1 MMPLMTGSFA
11 LPALIPALLPALLLA
26 AILGAIAALL
36 IFSRQRYGGAED
48 QVVTAINQC
57 LPQTQCAQCGHPG
70 CLPYAQAIAAG
81 EAINRC
87 PPGGKQTIIAL
98 AELLGRDIIA
108 LDDSYGQ
115 ELPKRVARIR
125 EAECIG
131 CTLCIQACPVDAI
144 IGAQQQMHSILEA
157 SCTGCDL
164 CLPPCP
170 VDCIDMVEVENI
182 EINQPKP
189 LRPRV
194 PKIAQKTESA
204 CIRCGDC
211 EVVCPRELQPQ
222 MLFWQRS
229 STDSMIAL
237 NLDAC
242 IECRLCDRVCPSAIP
257 LTQYFQD
264 AKQSLRAAEQLQAEA
279 ALAEQRFEKRQSR
292 LIATESVKT
301 NSTEDDRKALLAR
314 LGK

>member
-1 MMPLMTGSFA
+1 MMPLITES
-11 LPALIPALLPALLLA
+11 LLLPALLLA
-26 AILGAIAALL
+26 AMLATIAALL
-36 IFSRQRYGGAED
+36 LFAKQRYGGTED
-48 QVVTAINQC
+48 KVVAAINQC

-70 CLPYAQAIAAG
+70 CLPYAQAIAQG

-87 PPGGKQTIIAL
+87 PPGGKQTIAAL
-98 AELLGRDIIA
+98 ADLLGRDIIA
-108 LDDSYGQ
+108 LDNHYGQ

-144 IGAQQQMHSILEA
+144 IGAQQQMHSILED

-170 VDCIDMVEVENI
+170 VDCIDMI
-182 EINQPKP
+182 EIQNVDIEQTKP
-189 LRPRV
+189 LKPLV
-194 PKIAQKTESA
+194 PKVALQTETA

-211 EVVCPRELQPQ
+211 EVVCPKELQPQ

-229 STDSMIAL
+229 SIDSMTAL

-257 LTQYFQD
+257 LTQYFQA
-264 AKQSLRAAEQLQAEA
+264 AKQSVRAAEQLQAEA
-279 ALAEQRFEKRQSR
+279 VLAEQRFEKRQSR
-292 LIATESVKT
+292 LIATEPPKAQP
-301 NSTEDDRKALLAR
+301 TEGDRKALLAR

>member
-1 MMPLMTGSFA
+1 MMS
-11 LPALIPALLPALLLA
+11 LITESLLPPAILLA
-26 AILGAIAALL
+26 AILGGIAALL
-36 IFSRQRYGGAED
+36 IFAKQRYGGTED
-48 QVVTAINQC
+48 AVVSAINQC

-87 PPGGKQTIIAL
+87 PPGGKQTIAAL
-98 AELLGRDIIA
+98 AQLLGRDIIA

-115 ELPKRVARIR
+115 ELPKRVAKIR

-144 IGAQQQMHSILEA
+144 IGAQQQMHSILEDL
-157 SCTGCDL
+157 CTGCDL

-170 VDCIDMVEVENI
+170 VDCIDMIEVESVVTGI
-182 EINQPKP
+182 PKP
-189 LRPRV
+189 LTPLV
-194 PKIAQKTESA
+194 AKVAQQTEAA

-211 EVVCPRELQPQ
+211 EVVCPKELQPQ

-229 STDSMIAL
+229 STDSMTAL

-257 LTQYFQD
+257 LTKYFQV
-264 AKQSLRAAEQLQAEA
+264 AKQSLRAAEQQQAEA
-279 ALAEQRFEKRQSR
+279 ALAEQRFQKRESR
-292 LIATESVKT
+292 LIATEPAKSRP
-301 NSTEDDRKALLAR
+301 TEDARKALLAR
-314 LGK
+314 LNK